1 MALASLQPRCLGIP
15 VSSSGRWHRTCP
27 RPEPYPDEML
37 EFRHTMPG
45 IIGRGTLTGV
55 EQVAVKLVAGQ
66 HYGCEHCLAACI
78 AVGASRGLTA
88 E

>member
-1 MALASLQPRCLGIP
+1 
-15 VSSSGRWHRTCP
+15 
-27 RPEPYPDEML
+27 
-37 EFRHTMPG
+37 MPG
-45 IIGRGTLTGV
+45 IIGRGTLTGI